1 MPNGIDH
8 LTGVIDSAVIGS
20 QLNNRQAKRA
30 RQVGFFWRNV
40 ANLLAQILFIKTV
53 RINTA
58 NETKRV
64 T

>member
-8 LTGVIDSAVIGS
+8 LTGVIDSAVISS
-20 QLNNRQAKRA
+20 QLNNRRETGAA
-30 RQVGFFWRNV
+30 TPLFWRNV

>member
-30 RQVGFFWRNV
+30 RQLSFFWRNV

-64 T
+64 A

>member
-30 RQVGFFWRNV
+30 RQLRFFWRNV

>member
-20 QLNNRQAKRA
+20 QLNNRRAKRA
-30 RQVGFFWRNV
+30 RQLRFFWRNV

>member
-20 QLNNRQAKRA
+20 QLNNRRA
-30 RQVGFFWRNV
+30 ETGAATPLFWRNV